1 MTNISLIVGRKI
13 RELRR
18 HYNLTTRQLADSAG
32 ISHQQMSR
40 YERGVNR
47 IHVDILYRISLVF
60 GCGISAFFSDI
71 SSPEEASYYDEYGGE
86 VSAVIAATVAGN
98 AGPGS
103 CAAGKYLYPDT
114 TDTVLSC
121 QLAGAEHA

>member
-60 GCGISAFFSDI
+60 GCGISAFFR
-71 SSPEEASYYDEYGGE
+71 YF
-86 VSAVIAATVAGN
+86 VAG
-98 AGPGS
+98 GS
-103 CAAGKYLYPDT
+103 VIL
-114 TDTVLSC
+114 
-121 QLAGAEHA
+121 